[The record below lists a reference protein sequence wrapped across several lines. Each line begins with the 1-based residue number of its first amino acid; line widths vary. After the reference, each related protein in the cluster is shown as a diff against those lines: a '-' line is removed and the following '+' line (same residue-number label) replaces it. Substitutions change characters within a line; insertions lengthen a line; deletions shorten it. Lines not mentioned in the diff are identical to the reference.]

1 MHMGLTEQLN
11 TTEVECSLDF
21 SEYEMHTVNKEDE
34 PEKKDLSLE
43 EQEEA
48 NQELA
53 QLDTDLDEEY
63 VTNFYARTFRNIPIL
78 TQEEE
83 HHYATL
89 LKTGTPEERKQAKDA
104 LVYHNMRYV
113 LKIARKY
120 VGQGNDYDDLV
131 QAGLIGLM
139 RAISKYDVD
148 TGCRVTTYA
157 TWWIKQAIARDLAD
171 NSRTIRLPV
180 HIQDSAKKIMIAER
194 ALQVE
199 GLSGDELIK
208 QIAKKTGYPVEK
220 IERIRKMEIRLVSLD
235 LKIGGKRSDDGEAVL
250 GDFVADERTK
260 SQEDII
266 EHMNMCEEL
275 THCMDLCLSER
286 EKEVIRMR
294 FGLDDGHT
302 MTLAEIGGI
311 MDVTRERVR
320 QIENTALRKLRNPKY
335 TKHLKVYME

>member
-1 MHMGLTEQLN
+1 MRKELTEQLN
-11 TTEVECSLDF
+11 TTEIECSSDF
-21 SEYEMHTVNKEDE
+21 SEYEVYTLNKEDE
-34 PEKKDLSLE
+34 PEQKKLSQE
-43 EQEEA
+43 EQEEV
-48 NQELA
+48 NKELK
-53 QLDTDLDEEY
+53 QLDTDSDEEY

-89 LKTGTPEERKQAKDA
+89 LKTGTPEERKQAKDT

-120 VGQGNDYDDLV
+120 IDQGNDYDDLV
-131 QAGLIGLM
+131 QAGLIGLI
-139 RAISKYDVD
+139 RAVDKYDVD
-148 TGCRVTTYA
+148 MGYRVTTYA
-157 TWWIKQAIARDLAD
+157 TWWIKQAITRDLAN

-180 HIQDSAKKIMIAER
+180 HIQDSVKKIMVTER
-194 ALQVE
+194 ILLME
-199 GLSGDELIK
+199 GFSGNELIK
-208 QIAKKTGYPVEK
+208 QIAKRTGYRVEK
-220 IERIRKMEIRLVSLD
+220 IEQARKIQTHLISLD
-235 LKIGGKRSDDGEAVL
+235 LKIGGKGGDDGDAVL
-250 GDFVADERTK
+250 GDFVADEHTK
-260 SQEDII
+260 SPEDVI
-266 EHMNMCEEL
+266 ECMDMREEL